1 MADDEEAS
9 GLLKKFMVDVMGHIV
24 ESVGWT
30 AKEGEHHTRGLLRML
45 IISRM
50 GQLGHPATVAEVR
63 RRFAAHASGAEKIPA
78 DLRAPVYNA
87 YNDRRAPK
95 EKRARYPIFSARYIG
110 NLSHGDLLSCTVGAV
125 HLPLP
130 GGPSACLSPL
140 CV

>member
-1 MADDEEAS
+1 
-9 GLLKKFMVDVMGHIV
+9 MVDVMGHIV

-50 GQLGHPATVAEVR
+50 GQLGHPSTVAEVR

-87 YNDRRAPK
+87 VMANGDR
-95 EKRARYPIFSARYIG
+95 
-110 NLSHGDLLSCTVGAV
+110 GAIQ
-125 HLPLP
+125 
-130 GGPSACLSPL
+130 
-140 CV
+140 